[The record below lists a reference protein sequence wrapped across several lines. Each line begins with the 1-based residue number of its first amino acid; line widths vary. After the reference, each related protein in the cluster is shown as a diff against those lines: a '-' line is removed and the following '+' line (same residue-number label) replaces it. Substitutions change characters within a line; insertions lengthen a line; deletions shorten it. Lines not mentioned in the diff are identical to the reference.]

1 MVFDSKDRN
10 TSSLFRSIY
19 NYAMGV
25 LWLGVGI
32 FFLFH
37 EKWGYEFFDNDKERL
52 LGNIFGVSAV
62 LYGLFRVYRGFKK
75 Q

>member
-1 MVFDSKDRN
+1 MVFNDKEKD
-10 TSSLFRSIY
+10 TSSLLRAIY

-37 EKWGYEFFDNDKERL
+37 ERWGYVFFENEKQKP
-52 LGNIFGVSAV
+52 LGVIFGVSAI

>member
-1 MVFDSKDRN
+1 MVFNDKERN
-10 TSSLFRSIY
+10 TSTLLRTVY
-19 NYAMGV
+19 NYTMGV

-37 EKWGYEFFDNDKERL
+37 EKWGFTFFDSEKQKP
-52 LGNIFGVSAV
+52 LGVIFGVSAI

-75 Q
+75 L

>member
-1 MVFDSKDRN
+1 MFDSKDRN
-10 TSSLFRSIY
+10 NSSLLRSIY
-19 NYAMGV
+19 NYTMGV

-37 EKWGYEFFDNDKERL
+37 EKWGFEFFKTEKQKP
-52 LGNIFGVSAV
+52 LGVIFGASAI
-62 LYGLFRVYRGFKK
+62 LYGLFRLYRGFKK

>member
-1 MVFDSKDRN
+1 MVFNDREKN
-10 TSSLFRSIY
+10 TSSLLRTIY
-19 NYAMGV
+19 NYTMGV

-37 EKWGYEFFDNDKERL
+37 ERWGYELFENEKQKP
-52 LGNIFGVSAV
+52 LGVIFGVSAI

-75 Q
+75 L

>member
-1 MVFDSKDRN
+1 MVFDSKNRN
-10 TSSLFRSIY
+10 TSSLLRSIY
-19 NYAMGV
+19 NYTMGV

-37 EKWGYEFFDNDKERL
+37 EKWGYEFFKGKERL
-52 LGNIFGVSAV
+52 LGQIFGVSAV

>member
-1 MVFDSKDRN
+1 MVFNNKERDP
-10 TSSLFRSIY
+10 SSWLRTVY
-19 NYAMGV
+19 NYTMGV

-37 EKWGYEFFDNDKERL
+37 EKWGYEFFTEKQKP
-52 LGNIFGVSAV
+52 LGVIFGVSAI
-62 LYGLFRVYRGFKK
+62 LYGSFRVYRGFKK

>member
-10 TSSLFRSIY
+10 TSSLLRTIY
-19 NYAMGV
+19 NYTMGV

-37 EKWGYEFFDNDKERL
+37 EKWGFEFFTNPKQKP
-52 LGNIFGVSAV
+52 LGVIFGVSAV
-62 LYGLFRVYRGFKK
+62 LYGLFRVYRGIKK